1 MSVPLALVLAADQN
15 NLHNTDRQQRRL
27 ALGRTPVEKA
37 GGGRELQTCMTPST
51 YFDTLCRCLYIAV
64 EKCTLL
70 PLS

>member
-37 GGGRELQTCMTPST
+37 GGGRELQTCMTPSS
-51 YFDTLCRCLYIAV
+51 YFDTFCLYIGG
-64 EKCTLL
+64 EMHTLSL
-70 PLS
+70 